1 MNPSTETA
9 VLHVLSE
16 IVTAANRGDFSALLL
31 LDLSAAFD
39 TVDHEVLFKCLDI
52 SYGVT
57 GCALKWFQWY
67 MCGRT
72 QHVRLG
78 LTKSSIVWS
87 STRISPWSHLVYA
100 VHGRSGTPD

>member
-1 MNPSTETA
+1 MNHSTDTA

-16 IVTAANRGDFSALLL
+16 ILTAADRGDFSALVLLDL

-39 TVDHEVLFKCLDI
+39 TVDHEVLLKLLDI

-57 GCALKWFQWY
+57 GCALKWLQSY
-67 MCGRT
+67 LCGRI

-78 LTKSSIVWS
+78 LI
-87 STRISPWSHLVYA
+87 
-100 VHGRSGTPD
+100 